1 MQSGIHRATYLRLD
15 TEESSKLPFTRNAV
29 RGVVSDGLNQVRIEC
44 ETLLYTINYH
54 NVFFFFEFV
63 QVVLGAF
70 TNGQLTTW
78 NFKSVEIVRE
88 TNLNAAP
95 SFIQINRH
103 R

>member
-15 TEESSKLPFTRNAV
+15 TEESSILPFTRNAV
-29 RGVVSDGLNQVRIEC
+29 RGVVSDGLNQVR
-44 ETLLYTINYH
+44 LKYLKKKLYSYTNHKIT
-54 NVFFFFEFV
+54 FKRV
-63 QVVLGAF
+63 QIVLGAF

>member
-1 MQSGIHRATYLRLD
+1 VKRCYA
-15 TEESSKLPFTRNAV
+15 
-29 RGVVSDGLNQVRIEC
+29 
-44 ETLLYTINYH
+44 LLITTT
-54 NVFFFFEFV
+54 FFFFEFV

>member
-29 RGVVSDGLNQVRIEC
+29 RGVVSDGLNQVRLEY
-44 ETLLYTINYH
+44 ETLLCTINYH
-54 NVFFFFEFV
+54 NVIFEFV